1 MTGTGH
7 TLPSEVWPVRVL
19 LVEDDD
25 GVAHAL
31 VDVLDSHGHR
41 TTRVSRGSDALLRH
55 RDHDL
60 VLLDLGL
67 PDTDGLEVL
76 RKLRRIGPVPV
87 VVLTAR
93 GEERMVVRGLR
104 SGADDYLVKPVRMAE
119 LLARI
124 EAVVRRGR
132 RPSPGSDQV
141 EVADV
146 RIDLRTRR
154 VQVADREVELTPKE
168 FDVLAVL
175 AAEAGTAVSRQRLM
189 DEVWGDAYLAVS
201 RSLDVH
207 IAQVRA
213 KLDRPELL
221 MTIRGF
227 GYRLGDDA

>member
-1 MTGTGH
+1 M
-7 TLPSEVWPVRVL
+7 RVL

-25 GVAHAL
+25 GVANAL
-31 VDVLDSHGHR
+31 VEVLTAHGHQP
-41 TTRVSRGSDALLRH
+41 TRVARGADALTRH

-67 PDTDGLEVL
+67 PDANGLDVL
-76 RKLRRIGPVPV
+76 RKLRRIGPIPV

-124 EAVVRRGR
+124 EAVARRGR
-132 RPSPGSDQV
+132 AMPVAAD
-141 EVADV
+141 EVLVGDV
-146 RIDLRTRR
+146 RVDLRTRR
-154 VQVADREVELTPKE
+154 VRVEDHDVELTPKE

-175 AAEAGTAVSRQRLM
+175 AGEAGTAVSRQRLM

-207 IAQVRA
+207 IAQLRA
-213 KLDRPELL
+213 KLGRPELL
-221 MTIRGF
+221 VTIRGF
-227 GYRLGDDA
+227 GYRFGEH